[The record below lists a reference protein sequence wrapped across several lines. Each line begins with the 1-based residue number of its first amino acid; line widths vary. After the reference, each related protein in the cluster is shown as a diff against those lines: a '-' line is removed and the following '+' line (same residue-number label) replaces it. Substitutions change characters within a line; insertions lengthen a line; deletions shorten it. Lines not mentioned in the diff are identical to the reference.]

1 VDARGGPRN
10 QKESRNRAVEET
22 QRKEGK
28 NGTGW
33 VGRLPSLAQ
42 TAAAGGDEEEGVEL
56 EHSPESMGGGR
67 VPPRRPAG
75 EEAKENRR

>member
-1 VDARGGPRN
+1 
-10 QKESRNRAVEET
+10 VEET

-42 TAAAGGDEEEGVEL
+42 TAAAGGEEEEGVEL
-56 EHSPESMGGGR
+56 EHSPESMGEDAAA
-67 VPPRRPAG
+67 PAG